1 MYFQIKVTIK
11 NYTMTKIIE
20 ETLKP
25 FRKEDMLRM
34 ILEMKT
40 LMIRYLGEGDMSNSD
55 MLYEASLLLDALHE
69 HLLESILEKIHR
81 I

>member
-1 MYFQIKVTIK
+1 
-11 NYTMTKIIE
+11 MTRTIE
-20 ETLKP
+20 ETLKVFP
-25 FRKEDMLRM
+25 KENMLRM

-55 MLYEASLLLDALHE
+55 MLYEASLLLDDLHE
-69 HLLESILEKIHR
+69 YLLQSILEKIPR